1 MYGCVFHK
9 EDGFCEKFSD
19 DRCKSYC
26 VMGPCQY
33 AIPSNAD
40 RIRGMTDEELAQTLY
55 WLRLDAL
62 RLEGFEGQIETTD
75 EILEWL
81 KATYVPVFRSFLHL
95 QGVQDKT

>member
-40 RIRGMTDEELAQTLY
+40 RIRVMDEVGLAAWYCHDRDCRGCEFGASDGCHLLD
-55 WLRLDAL
+55 WLEAPAE
-62 RLEGFEGQIETTD
+62 EGAG
-75 EILEWL
+75 
-81 KATYVPVFRSFLHL
+81 
-95 QGVQDKT
+95 